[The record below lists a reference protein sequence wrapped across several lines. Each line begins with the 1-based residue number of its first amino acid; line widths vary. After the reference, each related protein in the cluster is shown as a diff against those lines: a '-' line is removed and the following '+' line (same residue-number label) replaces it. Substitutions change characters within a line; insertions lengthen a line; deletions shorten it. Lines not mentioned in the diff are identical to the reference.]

1 MTNDS
6 DNLLVVTQDAGLPF
20 SKGLMAQALMATGLS
35 PERAYKVASAVDR
48 DLRDKG
54 SESVTLASLER
65 IACATLGDDEGRALL
80 GRVRQWQQFTRLER
94 PLIVLIG
101 GTTGVGKS
109 TLATQVAHRLGITRV
124 ASTDMVR
131 QVMRAFFADDLMP
144 EIHCSSF
151 DAASAVRI
159 PLPRT
164 ADLDRAGF
172 IEQTKSVAVG
182 VNAIVKRALLE
193 NQHTIVEGVHIVP
206 GFLDRT
212 GWDQAVVLQL
222 VLKVDDPE
230 AHRGHFTVREW
241 QTGANRPLRRYVQNF
256 QRIRKIQKYILSQ
269 AAKQGVTVL
278 DNRSIDVTVKAV
290 MAEVLDAVSEYPRPA
305 VVRVGG

>member
-1 MTNDS
+1 VTDDN
-6 DNLLVVTQDAGLPF
+6 DNLLVVAQDAGLPF

-35 PERAYKVASAVDR
+35 PEHAYRVAAAVEA
-48 DLRDKG
+48 DLRDRG
-54 SESVTLASLER
+54 GETVTLASLER
-65 IACATLGDDEGRALL
+65 VAGATLGDAEGRALL
-80 GRVRQWQQFTRLER
+80 ARVRQWQQFTRLER

-109 TLATQVAHRLGITRV
+109 TLATQVANRLGITRV

-151 DAASAVRI
+151 AAAQAVRI
-159 PLPRT
+159 PMPPT

-182 VNAIVKRALLE
+182 INAIIARAINE
-193 NQHTIVEGVHIVP
+193 NQHTIVEGVHVVP

-212 GWDQAVVLQL
+212 NWDQAVVLEL
-222 VLKVDDPE
+222 VLKVDDAA

-241 QTGANRPLRRYVQNF
+241 QTGVTRPLRRYVQNF
-256 QRIRKIQKYILSQ
+256 QRIRKIQKYILTQ
-269 AAKQGVTVL
+269 AARQGVTVL
-278 DNRSIDVTVKAV
+278 DNASIDLTVKAV
-290 MAEVLDAVSEYPRPA
+290 MAEVLDAVSEYRGPTA
-305 VVRVGG
+305 VRVGG